1 MYPHLLLTY
10 SWGKEEEFMIIKK
23 ITDIPVDIIEVNPDQ
38 PRRIFGE
45 DELMELTES
54 IK

>member
-1 MYPHLLLTY
+1 
-10 SWGKEEEFMIIKK
+10 MIIKK

-54 IK
+54 IKEYGVIKPVIVK